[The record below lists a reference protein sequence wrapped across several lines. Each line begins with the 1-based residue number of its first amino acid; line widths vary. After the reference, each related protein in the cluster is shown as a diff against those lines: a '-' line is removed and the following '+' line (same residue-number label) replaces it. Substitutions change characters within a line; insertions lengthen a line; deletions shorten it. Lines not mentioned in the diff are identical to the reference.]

1 MLLMSE
7 PEMTDTAVSPQ
18 RATMKDRV
26 VLLLVA
32 ALVVILDQL
41 SKAYIIQ
48 TLPLYQS
55 WAPFPSLV
63 AFFRITHATNTGI
76 AFGLFPNIGWL
87 VGVMAVVVTAA
98 VLYFND
104 HVTSDSLWVRVA
116 LGLIVGGALGNLI
129 DRIRI
134 GHVTD
139 FLDFG
144 PWPVFNL
151 ADLAIVSGAVLLA
164 WLVMREERL
173 AKEAAQVEP
182 APSEQES
189 SPEL

>member
-55 WAPFPSLV
+55 WAPFPSLA

>member
-7 PEMTDTAVSPQ
+7 PEMTETAVSPQ

-55 WAPFPSLV
+55 WAPIPSLA

-104 HVTSDSLWVRVA
+104 HLTSDSLWVRVA

-182 APSEQES
+182 APSDQES